1 MATEDG
7 LAAPEGSAGRDALR
21 AAGWVIGTL
30 GALSGLLGP
39 VLARSWDPTSLVG
52 IFSGSGACA
61 LGAVILDRR
70 PANRCAWGFLA
81 GGVLLVAFS
90 LCYSWAAGQVR
101 AGVTTP
107 RVGTAAAVAEIIGT
121 LAGGSLPLFQFLFP
135 DGRLPSP
142 RWRPVFA
149 CYLAGWLAGA
159 VAVAVALW
167 PHRLPG
173 IVADNGPVPIAV
185 PAELDGALR
194 VIGVSEAFAA
204 VSMLLGV
211 VAVAVRLRRAR
222 GAERAQILLGLWGLA
237 MTALLIAATALLA
250 GLGADGAENAT
261 SLVAPVPLLA
271 AVTVAMRRHRL
282 FDVERLVR
290 QTITYTTITVL
301 LVGLY
306 AGTAIGLGTLAGALG
321 LGTGAAV
328 AAATL
333 AVAGAFRPLL
343 RLVRGVVDRRFDRRT
358 WLAVRAVEDF
368 TRRLRSSEASP
379 DDLVAALRDALDD
392 PTATVVYLDGSQTI
406 DLDGSPAEPGPPRE
420 ARLRREVRAGG
431 APVAVVDLDGRLAD
445 EPRLVEAALSAA
457 ALPLENAALHAR
469 AAVRLAEV
477 AASRTRIIEA
487 DDVNRRRIERDLHD
501 GAQQRLVALALRLRM
516 AERDLGDRRAAA
528 VLSGAVAELRATVD
542 ELREL
547 TRGILPPVLTDEGL
561 AVALRAAAA
570 RMPVPVA
577 LDVTSDRLPPTVE
590 ATAWF
595 FACEGMTNAA
605 KHADGAALAVR
616 VRRAAA
622 TVRIE
627 VSDAGGGGARL
638 TPGGGLQGDLDPVA
652 AVGVRFV
659 MDSPPGGGTRL
670 CAELPCAS

>member
-1 MATEDG
+1 MAVGDG
-7 LAAPEGSAGRDALR
+7 LAALTSRDALR

-39 VLARSWDPTSLVG
+39 VLARSVDSTSMVG

-101 AGVTTP
+101 AGNTTP
-107 RVGTAAAVAEIIGT
+107 RVGTVAAVAEIIGT

-149 CYLAGWLAGA
+149 CYLAGWLGGA

-173 IVADNGPVPIAV
+173 IVADNGSVPIAV

-194 VIGVSEAFAA
+194 VIGVTEAFAA
-204 VSMLLGV
+204 VFMLLGV
-211 VAVAVRLRRAR
+211 AAVAVRLRRAR
-222 GAERAQILLGLWGLA
+222 GDERAQILLGLWGLA
-237 MTALLIAATALLA
+237 VTALLIAATALLS
-250 GLGADGAENAT
+250 GLGADGVETIT
-261 SLVAPVPLLA
+261 SLVAPVPLLV

-282 FDVERLVR
+282 FDVERLVG
-290 QTITYTTITVL
+290 QTITYVTITTL
-301 LVGLY
+301 LVALY
-306 AGTAIGLGTLAGALG
+306 AGTAIGLGALAGALG
-321 LGTGAAV
+321 LGSGVAV

-343 RLVRGVVDRRFDRRT
+343 RLVKGVVDRRFDRRT

-368 TRRLRSSEASP
+368 TRRLRSGDASP
-379 DDLVAALRDALDD
+379 GDLVAALRTAMDD
-392 PTATVVYLDGSQTI
+392 PTATAVYLDGSRTI
-406 DLDGSPAEPGPPRE
+406 DLGGAPAELAPLQDAR
-420 ARLRREVRAGG
+420 RLRREVSAGG
-431 APVAVVDLDGRLAD
+431 APVAVVELDGRLAG
-445 EPRLVEAALSAA
+445 EPHLVEAALSAA

-477 AASRTRIIEA
+477 AASRSRIVEA
-487 DDVNRRRIERDLHD
+487 DDLNRRRIERDLHD

-516 AERDLGDRRAAA
+516 AERELGDRRAAA
-528 VLSGAVAELRATVD
+528 VLADAVAELRATVD

-547 TRGILPPVLTDEGL
+547 TRGILPPVLSDEGL
-561 AVALRAAAA
+561 AVALRTAAA
-570 RMPVPVA
+570 RMPVPVT
-577 LDVTSDRLPPTVE
+577 LDITPDRLPPTIE

-605 KHADGAALAVR
+605 KHARGAALTVR
-616 VRRAAA
+616 VQRAGT
-622 TVRIE
+622 TVQIE
-627 VSDAGGGGARL
+627 VGDTGGGGAQL
-638 TPGGGLQGDLDPVA
+638 TPGGGLQGLADRVA
-652 AVGVRFV
+652 AVGGRFT

-670 CAELPCAS
+670 SAELPCAS